1 MLRLAL
7 KSLANRRST
16 ALLVLVSLALSTALL
31 LGVERVRVQ
40 AKDSFANTIHGA
52 DLIVGART
60 GPISLLLYSVFRIG
74 DATNNIRWTSYK
86 EIAALPEVGWTIPL
100 SLGDSHRGF
109 RVLGTSDAYFE
120 HYRHGDA
127 RRLAVAQGRPFTGDA
142 EAVVGA
148 TVARDLGYALG
159 QSIILAHGVGDVSFA
174 DHTDHPFR
182 VVGILAPTGTPVD
195 RTVHVSL
202 AGIDA
207 MHANFIG
214 GMSVRG
220 LRIRRSE
227 PANITAFIVGLR
239 SKSAIFA
246 VQREVN
252 EFKGEPLLA
261 ILPGLTLQQLW
272 DVIAL
277 GENALRVVALLV
289 LLVSLVTMTTAL
301 LTSLQERRREM
312 AILRALGA
320 RPRHVFLLVLGESL
334 LLTTIA
340 ALLGLATLQ
349 LATIWTATILE
360 TTYGLSLS
368 AWPIAK
374 GEWQLLGLL
383 FVGALVAGAVPAFT
397 AYRRSVADG
406 MSIRL

>member
-1 MLRLAL
+1 M
-7 KSLANRRST
+7 
-16 ALLVLVSLALSTALL
+16 
-31 LGVERVRVQ
+31 GE
-40 AKDSFANTIHGA
+40 
-52 DLIVGART
+52 
-60 GPISLLLYSVFRIG
+60 
-74 DATNNIRWTSYK
+74 
-86 EIAALPEVGWTIPL
+86 
-100 SLGDSHRGF
+100 
-109 RVLGTSDAYFE
+109 
-120 HYRHGDA
+120 
-127 RRLAVAQGRPFTGDA
+127 
-142 EAVVGA
+142 
-148 TVARDLGYALG
+148 
-159 QSIILAHGVGDVSFA
+159 VSFS

-207 MHANFIG
+207 MHANFFG

-220 LRIRRSE
+220 LRIHRSE
-227 PANITAFIVGLR
+227 PANITAFIVGLHSR
-239 SKSAIFA
+239 SAIFA

-272 DVIAL
+272 DIIAL

-320 RPRHVFLLVLGESL
+320 RPRHVFLLVLGESML
-334 LLTTIA
+334 LATIA

-349 LATIWTATILE
+349 LATVWAAGLLE
-360 TTYGLSLS
+360 AQYGLALS
-368 AWPIAK
+368 AWPIAA
-374 GEWQLLGLL
+374 GEWRLLGLL

>member
-1 MLRLAL
+1 MLKLAL
-7 KSLANRRST
+7 KSLANRRAT
-16 ALLVLVSLALSTALL
+16 ALLVLASLVLSTALM
-31 LGVERVRVQ
+31 LGVERVREQ
-40 AKDSFANTIHGA
+40 ARDSFASTIHGA

-74 DATNNIRWTSYK
+74 DATNNIRWKSHQA
-86 EIAALPEVGWTIPL
+86 IAALPDVAWTIPL

-109 RVLGTSDAYFE
+109 RVLGTTHAYFE
-120 HYRHGDA
+120 HYRYGDA
-127 RRLAVAQGRPFTGDA
+127 RTLTLAEGRRFEGNADA
-142 EAVVGA
+142 VLGA
-148 TVARDLGYALG
+148 SVARELGYTLG
-159 QSIILAHGVGDVSFA
+159 QSIVLSHGMGEVSFS

-207 MHANFIG
+207 MHANFFG

-220 LRIRRSE
+220 LRIHRSE
-227 PANITAFIVGLR
+227 PANITAFIVGLHSR
-239 SKSAIFA
+239 SAIFA

-272 DVIAL
+272 DIIAL

-320 RPRHVFLLVLGESL
+320 RPRHVFLLVLGESML
-334 LLTTIA
+334 LATIA

-349 LATIWTATILE
+349 LATVWAAGLLE
-360 TTYGLSLS
+360 AQYGLALS
-368 AWPIAK
+368 AWPIAA
-374 GEWQLLGLL
+374 GEWRLLGLL